1 MELIFFSFIIFFI
14 IIIFYLLNYSLKK
27 KINNEYFE
35 KLPDGLLCGTK
46 NNVCNIDENGV
57 NSCCEGYVCERPEG
71 NFQYKVC
78 MKPESNYASSGSSG
92 SGSSGS
98 GSDSDSSG
106 SGSGSG
112 SSSNSPIIFPVFH
125 FPSIS
130 KPELP
135 SKYNIFSKDFWNTD
149 RMCKINNKS

>member
-35 KLPDGLLCGTK
+35 KLPDGRLCGTK
-46 NNVCNIDENGV
+46 NNICNIDENGV

-71 NFQYKVC
+71 NFQYKIC
-78 MKPESNYASSGSSG
+78 MKPENNYEISGSGSS
-92 SGSSGS
+92 SSGS
-98 GSDSDSSG
+98 GSDSSS
-106 SGSGSG
+106 SGSG
-112 SSSNSPIIFPVFH
+112 SSSNSPIIFPTFH

-135 SKYNIFSKDFWNTD
+135 GKNNIFSKDFWNTD